1 MSTQPQESSLS
12 AAPTEGTA
20 ASEPHAPQSSSPTSA
35 VPALAAERAEAV
47 VDLLGVLAYGELTG
61 FMRLTADADMAP
73 NLHTKTVLAALAVQ
87 EFGRFERLMAFL
99 TDRGADAEAAM
110 APYVTVIEDYH
121 ERTRPT
127 DWVEGLVKAYVGD
140 GIARDF
146 YREIAA
152 FLADDVRAVV
162 EPVIEQP
169 GHDEFIVATVRAAL
183 EKEPS
188 KAGRVAL
195 YARRLVGE
203 ALYQAQRVAA
213 EQDHLPALLVGGG
226 DALGADLA
234 EFGRMLTRITD
245 AHARRMARL
254 GMTP

>member
-12 AAPTEGTA
+12 VAPTDGTD
-20 ASEPHAPQSSSPTSA
+20 ASAPQSPQSPSSAP
-35 VPALAAERAEAV
+35 PAPVSAAERAEAV

-99 TDRGADAEAAM
+99 TERGADAEAAM
-110 APYVTVIEDYH
+110 APYVRVIEDYH

-127 DWVEGLVKAYVGD
+127 DWIEGLVKAYVGD

-146 YREIAA
+146 YREIAN
-152 FLADDVRAVV
+152 FLAEDVRAVV

-169 GHDEFIVATVRAAL
+169 GQAEFIVATVRAEL
-183 EKEPS
+183 EKQPTQ
-188 KAGRVAL
+188 AGRVAL

-245 AHARRMARL
+245 EHARRMARL

>member
-1 MSTQPQESSLS
+1 
-12 AAPTEGTA
+12 
-20 ASEPHAPQSSSPTSA
+20 
-35 VPALAAERAEAV
+35 
-47 VDLLGVLAYGELTG
+47 
-61 FMRLTADADMAP
+61 
-73 NLHTKTVLAALAVQ
+73 
-87 EFGRFERLMAFL
+87 
-99 TDRGADAEAAM
+99 M
-110 APYVTVIEDYH
+110 APYVRVIEDYH

-127 DWVEGLVKAYVGD
+127 DWIEGLVKAYVGD

-146 YREIAA
+146 YREIAN
-152 FLADDVRAVV
+152 FLAEDVRAVV

-169 GHDEFIVATVRAAL
+169 GQGEFIVATVRAEL
-183 EKEPS
+183 EKQPTQ
-188 KAGRVAL
+188 AGRVAL

-245 AHARRMARL
+245 EHARRMARL